1 MKIFARL
8 CCGMAAV
15 IVVSSAAPAHAI
27 SGLVILLLCDVDAVD
42 GPSRP
47 VVQTSAVF
55 DQICDLDPMVAIC
68 GAAAQVQEDMSCAAA
83 SSSLLA
89 AGAELS
95 SVESVA
101 RPSKPLLIIAEDIEG
116 EALATGRPFGPSAGF
131 YVNLHSDNGGVGLVG
146 CDVFAAD
153 GPVAIVVDDSE
164 NPDAIASVPDAAD
177 DQTVACA
184 DALQDQVD
192 KGRTNSA
199 TFTLSRAWPTSW
211 VGPSDGSDDGSG
223 RSGLPTEKRT
233 HKLVSTYSF
242 P

>member
-1 MKIFARL
+1 M
-8 CCGMAAV
+8 
-15 IVVSSAAPAHAI
+15 
-27 SGLVILLLCDVDAVD
+27 
-42 GPSRP
+42 
-47 VVQTSAVF
+47 
-55 DQICDLDPMVAIC
+55 
-68 GAAAQVQEDMSCAAA
+68 
-83 SSSLLA
+83 
-89 AGAELS
+89 
-95 SVESVA
+95 
-101 RPSKPLLIIAEDIEG
+101 
-116 EALATGRPFGPSAGF
+116 
-131 YVNLHSDNGGVGLVG
+131 HSDNGGVGLVG